1 MKHMD
6 IRQTC
11 CSEDNRGLVFPS
23 FSVVFIHTFMLSDGE
38 IKHGVGDVSDVN
50 LDEAFKEMKA
60 KLRHDPNREDLPI
73 SSLAE
78 YINKDNVH
86 IVRMQ
91 NEVEEL
97 IFPSASLNNNQI
109 ARYSV
114 KGFDFRIPVRA
125 AKEKDK
131 RGVYVADFPPVDFQG
146 HANVEVSQ
154 FFGNIFSLTYRF
166 LFDGFTCKILK
177 ADESDHETMGADD
190 RKIVTATTNH
200 IIGLL
205 SSALGAEYWSG
216 DDDDAKN
223 VGIDLINRIVIDKF
237 WLNSD
242 GDVSKR
248 DAQGKLT
255 NPGKLEVQQM
265 DKNLED
271 CVGGKENEHGVWAI
285 KDNDRV
291 FDWILMTI
299 VR

>member
-1 MKHMD
+1 
-6 IRQTC
+6 
-11 CSEDNRGLVFPS
+11 
-23 FSVVFIHTFMLSDGE
+23 
-38 IKHGVGDVSDVN
+38 
-50 LDEAFKEMKA
+50 MKA

-154 FFGNIFSLTYRF
+154 FFGNIFSNVIIY
-166 LFDGFTCKILK
+166 ILIY
-177 ADESDHETMGADD
+177 
-190 RKIVTATTNH
+190 IVKGNNTTNFN
-200 IIGLL
+200 
-205 SSALGAEYWSG
+205 YFFYYFF
-216 DDDDAKN
+216 N
-223 VGIDLINRIVIDKF
+223 
-237 WLNSD
+237 
-242 GDVSKR
+242 
-248 DAQGKLT
+248 
-255 NPGKLEVQQM
+255 
-265 DKNLED
+265 
-271 CVGGKENEHGVWAI
+271 
-285 KDNDRV
+285 
-291 FDWILMTI
+291 
-299 VR
+299 